1 MVLAFGAAVLVPSAS
16 LAQSPQR
23 IPRIGFLSAL
33 GAGAMA
39 TRTDAFRA
47 GMRELGYVEGKNILI
62 DFRYADGD
70 AQRLTQM
77 ADEMVQQKMDVI
89 VTSGPTTTP
98 AARKATSS
106 IPIVMGYDIDP
117 VGAGHVASLARP
129 GGNVTGLSGLSPE
142 LSGKQLQILKEI
154 VPRLARVAVIGD
166 SAAAGTAQSLS
177 ALEQAAAAL
186 KVHVQYVNVKNL
198 DDIRVAFRDAT
209 KAQADA
215 MVVFANGAATNN
227 RVEVARLAQA
237 SRLPAIY
244 YTGEFVEVGAL
255 ITYGVST
262 VAMFK
267 RAATY
272 VDKILKGAKPGEL
285 PIEQPAVFDLVINMK
300 TAKALGL
307 KIPQSILLQAT
318 KVIQ

>member
-1 MVLAFGAAVLVPSAS
+1 MLPFAAY
-16 LAQSPQR
+16 AQDGQR

-47 GMRELGYVEGKNILI
+47 GMRELGYVEGRNILI

-70 AQRLTQM
+70 AQRLAQM
-77 ADEMVQQKMDVI
+77 AADMVQQKIDVI

-154 VPRLARVAVIGD
+154 VPRLSRVAVIGD
-166 SAAAGTAQSLS
+166 SAAAGTTQSLN
-177 ALEQAAAAL
+177 ALEQAAATL
-186 KVHVQYVNVKNL
+186 KVHVQYINVKNL
-198 DDIRVAFRDAT
+198 DDIRAAFRDAT

-262 VAMFK
+262 AAMFK

-272 VDKILKGAKPGEL
+272 VDKILKGAKPGDL

>member
-1 MVLAFGAAVLVPSAS
+1 MLPFAAY
-16 LAQSPQR
+16 AQDGQR

-70 AQRLTQM
+70 AQRLAQM
-77 ADEMVQQKMDVI
+77 AADMVQQKIDVI

-154 VPRLARVAVIGD
+154 VPRLSRVAVIGD
-166 SAAAGTAQSLS
+166 SAAAGTTQSLN
-177 ALEQAAAAL
+177 ALEQAAATL
-186 KVHVQYVNVKNL
+186 KVHVQYINVKNL
-198 DDIRVAFRDAT
+198 DDIRAAFRDAT

-262 VAMFK
+262 AAMFK

-272 VDKILKGAKPGEL
+272 VDKILKGAKPGDL